1 MKRLPLCLSLLGVA
15 LAVIGCGGSTATT
28 GEGGS
33 NGASGGSSASG
44 GASATGGD
52 TGSGGST
59 GAGGG
64 LGTGGV
70 TSTGG
75 GIGSGGSTG
84 SGGAIGSGGA
94 TGSGGSTA
102 TGGATGSGGTTA
114 AGGAKGTGGA
124 PGTGG
129 ATTGTGGAAGAGGAK
144 GTGGATGTGGAAT
157 GGASGTGGTSGACVA
172 ATCGTHKW
180 PCWHMPNPAS
190 ATGLPNPASY
200 TDLGNGAVRD
210 NVTCLDWEKAPGTTQ
225 GYWQDNSDHCTSLA
239 SSSYAGFSDWR
250 LPTRVE
256 MASIVDFAR
265 TGDAIDTTAFPK
277 EPSGYYRTDSDW
289 YETIT
294 GQNTSGFSWIYGMS
308 SGFTSNAY
316 AKATSMAY
324 VRCVRGNGSG
334 EAQSVFATPPPSQY
348 TAGSGEVTDNY
359 TGLIWQ
365 QADSAASSG
374 AAVVPWSGAA
384 GYCANLGLNS
394 HTWRVPSINELA
406 TLVDEAHVGP
416 AINKTIFPNTKYGS
430 YSNNWYW
437 ASTTYGTSAYGW
449 AINFDDGFT
458 GYNSGSATGKNGG
471 PEWNYFTGAWVR
483 CVR

>member
-15 LAVIGCGGSTATT
+15 LALIGCGGSTATT

-44 GASATGGD
+44 GASATGGN

-59 GAGGG
+59 GTGG
-64 LGTGGV
+64 LGTGGA
-70 TSTGG
+70 TANGG
-75 GIGSGGSTG
+75 TN
-84 SGGAIGSGGA
+84 
-94 TGSGGSTA
+94 
-102 TGGATGSGGTTA
+102 GSGGTTA
-114 AGGAKGTGGA
+114 SGGTNGSGGTPASGGA
-124 PGTGG
+124 
-129 ATTGTGGAAGAGGAK
+129 TGTGGTASAGGAK
-144 GTGGATGTGGAAT
+144 GTGGATGSGGAAGAGGAKGT

-172 ATCGTHKW
+172 ATCGSHKW
-180 PCWHMPNPAS
+180 ACWHMPNPAA

-225 GYWQDNSDHCTSLA
+225 GYWQDNSDHCASLA
-239 SSSYAGFSDWR
+239 SSSYAGFNDWR

-316 AKATSMAY
+316 AKTTSMAY
-324 VRCVRGNGSG
+324 ARCVRGNGSG
-334 EAQSVFATPPPSQY
+334 EGQSVFAVAPPNQY
-348 TAGSGEVTDNY
+348 TAASGEVTDNY

-365 QADSAASSG
+365 QADSAAPAG
-374 AAVVPWSGAA
+374 AAVIPWSGAA
-384 GYCANLGLNS
+384 GYCASLGLNG

-416 AINKTIFPNTKYGS
+416 AINKTMFPNTKYGS

-437 ASTTYGTSAYGW
+437 ANTTYGTGSYGW

>member
-1 MKRLPLCLSLLGVA
+1 
-15 LAVIGCGGSTATT
+15 
-28 GEGGS
+28 
-33 NGASGGSSASG
+33 
-44 GASATGGD
+44 
-52 TGSGGST
+52 
-59 GAGGG
+59 
-64 LGTGGV
+64 
-70 TSTGG
+70 
-75 GIGSGGSTG
+75 
-84 SGGAIGSGGA
+84 
-94 TGSGGSTA
+94 
-102 TGGATGSGGTTA
+102 
-114 AGGAKGTGGA
+114 
-124 PGTGG
+124 
-129 ATTGTGGAAGAGGAK
+129 
-144 GTGGATGTGGAAT
+144 
-157 GGASGTGGTSGACVA
+157 
-172 ATCGTHKW
+172 
-180 PCWHMPNPAS
+180 MPNPAA

-225 GYWQDNSDHCTSLA
+225 GYWQDNSDHCASLA
-239 SSSYAGFSDWR
+239 SSSYAGFNDWR

-316 AKATSMAY
+316 AKTTSMAY

-334 EAQSVFATPPPSQY
+334 EGQSVFAAAPPNQY
-348 TAGSGEVTDNY
+348 TAASGEVTDNY

-365 QADSAASSG
+365 QADSAAGAG
-374 AAVVPWSGAA
+374 AAVIPWSGAA
-384 GYCANLGLNS
+384 GYCASLGLNG

-416 AINKTIFPNTKYGS
+416 AINKTMFPNTKYGS

-437 ASTTYGTSAYGW
+437 ANTTYGTGSYGW

-483 CVR
+483 CLR